1 MPESGA
7 IVRARHPDL
16 DEKRQHMTAQHPWPP
31 RVLVP
36 GDLPAIDRGNGARTT
51 PLVTREVGAT
61 AFLNGVTA
69 FAPGAK
75 IAHHRHNCA
84 ESVMIV
90 DGTAVVDID
99 GVRTTLARLD
109 TTFVP
114 ANVPHHFET
123 ASHTEPMTI
132 FWTDASVDA
141 TRRLDPTGEAR
152 RVDAEAGSGPGD
164 ACRETARIRVRPG
177 AEKAFEAAVA
187 EAVPLFQR
195 TPGCRS
201 LELRR
206 IVEEP
211 STYVLCVVWDS
222 LAAHVD
228 GFRAS
233 AEYAR
238 WRALASPFFAQPPV
252 VVHDRPVLQGF

>member
-1 MPESGA
+1 MPYPE
-7 IVRARHPDL
+7 P
-16 DEKRQHMTAQHPWPP
+16 DEKREHMTAQHPWPP
-31 RVLVP
+31 RVLTP
-36 GDLPAIDRGNGARTT
+36 ATMSAIDRGNGARTI
-51 PLVTREVGAT
+51 PLVTRETGAT
-61 AFLNGVTA
+61 SFLNGITH

-75 IAHHRHNCA
+75 IAHHSHNCA

-90 DGTAVVDID
+90 EGTAVVDID
-99 GVRTTLARLD
+99 GARTTLARLD

-114 ANVPHHFET
+114 ANLPHHFENASDT
-123 ASHTEPMTI
+123 APMTI
-132 FWTDASVDA
+132 FWTYASVDA
-141 TRRLDPTGEAR
+141 TRRLDATGQVR
-152 RVDAEAGSGPGD
+152 RVDAEAGAGPGD
-164 ACRETARIRVRPG
+164 GCRETARIRVRPG
-177 AEKAFEAAVA
+177 AEDAFEAAVA

-211 STYVLCVVWDS
+211 STYVLCVAWDS
-222 LAAHVD
+222 LAAHID

-233 AEYAR
+233 AEYAQ
-238 WRALASPFFAQPPV
+238 WRALVGPFFAEPPV